1 MMTQASPPPRIF
13 DVDVFIG
20 EGQQAALELAIDE
33 TAVKG
38 KAEMPPPAPREM
50 PGQTTL
56 ED

>member
-38 KAEMPPPAPREM
+38 KAERPPPAPREM